1 MTALRREIDR
11 ILALVVVSIMAI
23 LVITVLWQVFSRY
36 FLPQPSPWTEETSR
50 FLLIWVTMLGAAYLT
65 GQHGHIAID
74 LVSGRL
80 SPRGARNL
88 QTFIRFT
95 VLFFAFAAFC
105 VGGANLIYI
114 TLSLGQSSAVLGIPL
129 GYVYTVIPASGIL
142 IGFYTAH
149 DLLVLRA
156 SNEPPSDSPPEE
168 AH

>member
-1 MTALRREIDR
+1 
-11 ILALVVVSIMAI
+11 V
-23 LVITVLWQVFSRY
+23 
-36 FLPQPSPWTEETSR
+36 
-50 FLLIWVTMLGAAYLT
+50 LIWVTMLGAAYLT

-88 QTFIRFT
+88 QSFIRFR

-114 TLSLGQSSAVLGIPL
+114 KLSLGQSSAVLGIPL

-142 IGFYTAH
+142 IVFYTAH

-156 SNEPPSDSPPEE
+156 SNVPPSDSPPEE